1 MHASTF
7 GGNPLA
13 MAAGIATV
21 QTIEEENLLDNVE
34 AMSERFRSHFATLA
48 EELPIISEIRTR
60 GMMIG
65 VELTIPS
72 TPAVGKCMEKGL
84 LINATQGTVI
94 RLLPA
99 VNISAEE
106 VDEGFNIIADVL
118 REMASEAS

>member
-1 MHASTF
+1 M
-7 GGNPLA
+7 
-13 MAAGIATV
+13 V
-21 QTIEEENLLDNVE
+21 
-34 AMSERFRSHFATLA
+34 
-48 EELPIISEIRTR
+48 
-60 GMMIG
+60 G

-99 VNISAEE
+99 LNISAAE

-118 REMASEAS
+118 REMAAETA

>member
-1 MHASTF
+1 
-7 GGNPLA
+7 
-13 MAAGIATV
+13 V
-21 QTIEEENLLDNVE
+21 QTIEEENLLDNVAE
-34 AMSERFRSHFATLA
+34 LSERFRSHFAALA
-48 EELPIISEIRTR
+48 DELSIIAEIRTR

-106 VDEGFNIIADVL
+106 VDEGFNIIANVL
-118 REMASEAS
+118 REMANEAS